1 MDEISNVV
9 ILKFKKMKSLSFL
22 FVFISMALLNVTAN
36 PPKKTTTVKPI
47 KQQIVISNVADDA
60 VKYNKSNT
68 TEEIVVNGKDVVISG
83 NGNKLTIN
91 GEINKV
97 LITGKNNDIT
107 FVAVNEIEI
116 TGTGNFVSWEKT
128 NNNKPKPAIQD
139 KGEYNNIA
147 KRSGNA
153 QTKEEN

>member
-1 MDEISNVV
+1 VDEISNVV
-9 ILKFKKMKSLSFL
+9 IIKFKKMKSLSFL
-22 FVFISMALLNVTAN
+22 FVFVSMVLLNVTAN

-47 KQQIVISNVADDA
+47 KQQVVISNVADDA

-68 TEEIVVNGKDVVISG
+68 TEEIVVEGKDVLISG
-83 NGNKLTIN
+83 NDNKLTIK

-107 FVAVNEIEI
+107 IVAVNEIKI
-116 TGTGNFVSWEKT
+116 TGSGNFVSWEKT
-128 NNNKPKPAIQD
+128 NNNKPKPEIQD
-139 KGEYNNIA
+139 KGGYNNVA
-147 KRSGNA
+147 KRSGNT